1 LVNNSLQKLAII
13 CTHPIQ
19 YNAPLFRLLHE
30 RSNISVKVFY
40 TWSQLEKGV
49 KFDPGFGKEI
59 QWDVPLL
66 DGYDYCFVKNVST
79 TPGSHHYKGI
89 NNPTLINEVQSWGA
103 NVIFIYGWSFK
114 SHFKA
119 MRFFYGKIPVLFRGD
134 STLLDEKRG
143 LKKIVRKY
151 FLKYVYSN
159 INIAMYAGSANKDY
173 FIAHGVKE
181 KQLFFMPH
189 AIDNNRFKESEFTQI
204 KSLEL
209 RLALNIPTDALVFL
223 FAGKLEPKKQP
234 EFLADAFVN
243 ISEKNIYLIIA
254 GNGELEKSLKN
265 NYSKYEAV
273 RFLEFQNQQQMPTLY
288 TACDVFVLPSKGPA
302 ETWGLAINEAMAAGK
317 AIIASDACGSSYDI
331 VHNNKNGFVFEKN
344 NKAALQTCLR
354 FFCENRDTIKVM
366 GEASMHIIKDYSYEK
381 DLSSLQEVLFKISL

>member
-189 AIDNNRFKESEFTQI
+189 AIDNNRFKESEFT
-204 KSLEL
+204 KKKTLEL
-209 RLALNIPTDALVFL
+209 RLALNIHHDALVFL
-223 FAGKLEPKKQP
+223 FAGKLESKKQP
-234 EFLADAFVN
+234 NFLAEAFVEL
-243 ISEKNIYLIIA
+243 SEKNVYLIIA
-254 GNGELEKSLKN
+254 GSGELEKSLKN
-265 NYSKYEAV
+265 DYGKYDSIK
-273 RFLEFQNQQQMPTLY
+273 FIDFQNQQQMPALY
-288 TACDVFVLPSKGPA
+288 AACDVFVLPSKGPG

-317 AIIASDACGSSYDI
+317 AIISSNACGASYDI
-331 VHNNKNGFVFEKN
+331 VHNNKNGFVFEKT

-354 FFCENRDTIKVM
+354 FFCENRDTTKVM

-381 DLSSLQEVLFKISL
+381 DSSSLQEALQKLGL